1 MIESDS
7 GNRVP
12 VGNNME
18 RTAGSDDAS
27 RKEALVRGPR
37 FPGFSVLKQVDVWDN
52 ITKGVVLRR
61 LGPPP
66 KLRFFNVDEEAICRS
81 LLEQLLALYTEPLV
95 SVFEHIDARLAE
107 NQTDGWHYDNMPE
120 DREAWRRSIAALD
133 EESRAQ
139 YQRGFAEI
147 SVAQQRELLE
157 QIRTSDNLRDMPAPR
172 VWSLWMRYAC
182 TAFYA
187 HPLAWNE
194 IGFGGPAYPRGYKN
208 LGLNR
213 REPWE
218 VQEVDAR
225 NPVPWAARAEKAWI
239 KSGIPRRRSGR

>member
-1 MIESDS
+1 MTNSNDKNKI
-7 GNRVP
+7 P
-12 VGNNME
+12 VGN
-18 RTAGSDDAS
+18 
-27 RKEALVRGPR
+27 PH
-37 FPGFSVLKQVDVWDN
+37 FPGFDVLKQVETWDN

-66 KLRFFNVDEEAICRS
+66 KLRFFSPDEEAICRS
-81 LLEQLLALYTEPLV
+81 LLEQLLALYTEPRV
-95 SVFEHIDARLAE
+95 PVFEQIDARLAE

-120 DREAWRRSIAALD
+120 DREAWRRSLAALD
-133 EESRAQ
+133 EEARARH
-139 YQRGFAEI
+139 QRGFAEL
-147 SVAQQRELLE
+147 SVTRQRELLE
-157 QIRTSDNLRDMPAPR
+157 QIRTGDNLRGMPAPR

-182 TAFYA
+182 IAFYA

-225 NPVPWAARAEKAWI
+225 NPIPWATRAEKAWI
-239 KSGIPRRRSGR
+239 RSGIPRRASERRSGR